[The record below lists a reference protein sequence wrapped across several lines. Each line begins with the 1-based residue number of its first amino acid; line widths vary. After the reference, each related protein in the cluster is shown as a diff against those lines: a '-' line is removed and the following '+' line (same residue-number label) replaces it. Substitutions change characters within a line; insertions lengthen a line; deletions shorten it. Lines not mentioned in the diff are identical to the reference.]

1 MNYKLIKNIWI
12 DRKQLENSEIDD
24 TITIT
29 KDDFTFTGES
39 ILSND
44 TLSKCIKGNDE
55 TYAILLKVDG
65 WSKTNDFNVV
75 IFQCLDSSI
84 DDLIYDIQYEILGAD
99 AKVQYLTE
107 FFSKIKESFK
117 TETVSNSSIPAAP
130 NSSTFRAMVSGE
142 IDVREKYT
150 HYGDYNSR
158 SYIATGIQVG
168 SGIERET
175 SCLIQAITK
184 LATEFV
190 SDKITNGTSKVSN
203 GTNFNT
209 VGLEIY

>member
-1 MNYKLIKNIWI
+1 MI
-12 DRKQLENSEIDD
+12 
-24 TITIT
+24 
-29 KDDFTFTGES
+29 
-39 ILSND
+39 
-44 TLSKCIKGNDE
+44 
-55 TYAILLKVDG
+55 
-65 WSKTNDFNVV
+65 
-75 IFQCLDSSI
+75 
-84 DDLIYDIQYEILGAD
+84 
-99 AKVQYLTE
+99 
-107 FFSKIKESFK
+107 
-117 TETVSNSSIPAAP
+117 
-130 NSSTFRAMVSGE
+130 SGE

-209 VGLEIY
+209 VGLEILLMIKIRKILKKKLDLASMLLIKNLKMVKSLYTLNLMMAKAKQLFLDHCILYQERKQCL